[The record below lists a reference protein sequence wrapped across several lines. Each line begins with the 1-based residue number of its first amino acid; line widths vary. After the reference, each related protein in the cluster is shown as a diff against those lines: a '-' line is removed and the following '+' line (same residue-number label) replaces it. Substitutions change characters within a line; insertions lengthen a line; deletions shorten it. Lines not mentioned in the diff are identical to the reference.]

1 MKNFGYSDTDYKKFK
16 KYAMLTLFGFAVM
29 YAFFYN
35 GRMNMGLA
43 LPEMIDELGIDAGKA
58 GIITSTLFWCYGFG
72 HLFSGRLGE
81 IIGNKKFICI
91 GIILSVILNF
101 IISFQY
107 SLLFIAVL
115 WGLNGFAQSMVFSPG
130 IALSAN
136 WWPSSKRGFSSG
148 IITGFSGLAQIFAW
162 FCILASFA
170 LAPDEGWRAAFRYPL
185 IPMIILAVVFVI
197 MAKDKP
203 DKVGLK
209 PYQEENTEAAELEEE
224 RMRILKEKGKLYPY
238 ILLIKNPKFILFMF
252 IIAIVGVA
260 RYGLITWIPLYY
272 VEVMDM
278 NVESGIFSSVVL
290 PVGMALG
297 YFLMPIISDK
307 VFHSKREP
315 ALIICGICAAASVFI
330 FPNLHSVA
338 AASIGLLIAG
348 FFSAINGLVWA
359 FAADFGTRAFAGTAT
374 GILDWAAYMGA
385 AIQSIIFGVIIDS
398 TGNWTYIFILISILF
413 ILMVVLALLSTKIKV
428 KSTDEQ

>member
-148 IITGFSGLAQIFAW
+148 IITGFSVPW
-162 FCILASFA
+162 FC
-170 LAPDEGWRAAFRYPL
+170 R
-185 IPMIILAVVFVI
+185 
-197 MAKDKP
+197 
-203 DKVGLK
+203 
-209 PYQEENTEAAELEEE
+209 
-224 RMRILKEKGKLYPY
+224 
-238 ILLIKNPKFILFMF
+238 
-252 IIAIVGVA
+252 
-260 RYGLITWIPLYY
+260 
-272 VEVMDM
+272 
-278 NVESGIFSSVVL
+278 
-290 PVGMALG
+290 
-297 YFLMPIISDK
+297 
-307 VFHSKREP
+307 
-315 ALIICGICAAASVFI
+315 
-330 FPNLHSVA
+330 
-338 AASIGLLIAG
+338 
-348 FFSAINGLVWA
+348 
-359 FAADFGTRAFAGTAT
+359 
-374 GILDWAAYMGA
+374 
-385 AIQSIIFGVIIDS
+385 
-398 TGNWTYIFILISILF
+398 
-413 ILMVVLALLSTKIKV
+413 
-428 KSTDEQ
+428 

>member
-1 MKNFGYSDTDYKKFK
+1 
-16 KYAMLTLFGFAVM
+16 
-29 YAFFYN
+29 
-35 GRMNMGLA
+35 
-43 LPEMIDELGIDAGKA
+43 
-58 GIITSTLFWCYGFG
+58 
-72 HLFSGRLGE
+72 
-81 IIGNKKFICI
+81 
-91 GIILSVILNF
+91 
-101 IISFQY
+101 
-107 SLLFIAVL
+107 
-115 WGLNGFAQSMVFSPG
+115 
-130 IALSAN
+130 
-136 WWPSSKRGFSSG
+136 
-148 IITGFSGLAQIFAW
+148 
-162 FCILASFA
+162 
-170 LAPDEGWRAAFRYPL
+170 
-185 IPMIILAVVFVI
+185 
-197 MAKDKP
+197 
-203 DKVGLK
+203 
-209 PYQEENTEAAELEEE
+209 
-224 RMRILKEKGKLYPY
+224 
-238 ILLIKNPKFILFMF
+238 
-252 IIAIVGVA
+252 
-260 RYGLITWIPLYY
+260 
-272 VEVMDM
+272 
-278 NVESGIFSSVVL
+278 
-290 PVGMALG
+290 MALG